1 LNRHFAKIERMTK
14 WPKSY
19 ESVLGCIGPHRNV
32 KKKLQQNTI
41 APNDVVNQKEEKLEE
56 WVR

>member
-1 LNRHFAKIERMTK
+1 MTK